1 MSDKMTQLLENP
13 AVAKTTAGATV
24 TVGVVADWLPDWLQ
38 TPADFAAVVG
48 IVLSVVLIVSN
59 VRKMINDNK
68 LDKLQAEK
76 LRLEIFKMKDEE

>member
-24 TVGVVADWLPDWLQ
+24 TVGVVADWLPAWLQ

-48 IVLSVVLIVSN
+48 IVLSIVLIVSN
-59 VRKMINDNK
+59 VMKIKRDNRI
-68 LDKLQAEK
+68 DKLQAEK
-76 LRLEIFKMKDEE
+76 LLLEIEKMKKGS